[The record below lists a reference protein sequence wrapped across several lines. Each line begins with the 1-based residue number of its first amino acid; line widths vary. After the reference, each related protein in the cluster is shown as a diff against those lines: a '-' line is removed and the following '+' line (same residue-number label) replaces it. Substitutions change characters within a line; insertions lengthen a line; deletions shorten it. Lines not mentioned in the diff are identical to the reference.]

1 MHFKAG
7 LFSAVLTAFIID
19 RNQSI
24 QPTPAQ
30 QSAFYQNQTVVLL
43 NQISQ
48 QLSSLGAQIPDPSNS
63 PPPGFTLS
71 PSASDVRV
79 NIIWIVSL
87 VSSLTAALLAT
98 LIQQWFRDRMRL
110 FQSYNTPLKVARI
123 RQYLHEG
130 TLRTYMPA
138 LAEAVPGLVHVSL
151 FLFLTGLADF
161 LLSTYATV
169 GRSTLFA
176 IVLCAALYIIIT
188 VLPVA
193 KPQSSYRTPFSPLV
207 WYIIRR
213 KKQSS
218 TGWFSNPLLSN
229 STMAIGR
236 LHLVMENNDARKDRD
251 AGAIRSLVDSLTSNE
266 EDLESLTLRIP
277 GSFDTKWGTQVWNHG
292 LNSRE
297 KEDKLCRKDKLYR
310 DISHLFE
317 TCGDR
322 HSFKSDNEWRVRSLA
337 CTETIA
343 AFVFFMD
350 ADIAMIGNL
359 GKLLSDIGDCGG
371 TRGMAEMRSN
381 QSFAI
386 GWTCLSLLSI
396 RKMLDSPQ
404 WDALNSLK
412 KLATFHSQPDDH
424 GSTFTATALRNARTI
439 DNQFVAACD
448 HVKRLRDL
456 RKGFDVVGEEDWAR
470 ERIADILRQNESEL
484 TPILDQVRRMEEL
497 KMDASLFEAQQ
508 QIHKVTHDLIR
519 KLPGVAFDD
528 YDTPKST
535 DTPKATDKSTDAIV
549 VQTLDLLANPVRSQ
563 FIYFSKLLGGLC
575 GVNEKWS
582 SQEFQEIDRAMRS
595 IDAIPSSLSKSRL
608 MERQFWRLHD
618 LRRGSFGFTLELYF
632 LSIGKLL
639 STFSSGTPPREIHQ
653 IIFVKTFKA
662 ITSDW
667 QRFKPTHSIG
677 TRQIILNIVLDIA
690 FQGRGIFS
698 DVRYPGYITAE
709 LLGLLRGMIAGQADA
724 YIEDARREIYGEN
737 LARSIMVDPQFLPT
751 VKTLLGPPASAPAPT
766 PAPAP
771 HGYVT

>member
-1 MHFKAG
+1 MHVKAG

-63 PPPGFTLS
+63 LLPGFTLS

-79 NIIWIVSL
+79 NIIWIISL

-110 FQSYNTPLKVARI
+110 FQGYSAPLEVARI

-130 TLRTYMPA
+130 TLRTYMVA

-151 FLFLTGLADF
+151 FLFLIGLADF
-161 LLSTYATV
+161 LLTTYATV

-193 KPQSSYRTPFSPLV
+193 NPQSPYRTPFSPLV
-207 WYIIRR
+207 WYITRWP
-213 KKQSS
+213 KKRSS
-218 TGWFSNPLLSN
+218 RGLFSNTLLST
-229 STMAIGR
+229 STMAKGR
-236 LHLVMENNDARKDRD
+236 LDLVMKKGDARKNRD
-251 AGAIRSLVDSLTSNE
+251 AKAIRWLVDSLTSNE
-266 EDLESLTLRIP
+266 EDLELLALRIP
-277 GSFDTKWGTQVWNHG
+277 GFFDTTWGIQVWKHG
-292 LNSRE
+292 LKG
-297 KEDKLCRKDKLYR
+297 KEDKLFR
-310 DISHLFE
+310 DMINHLSE

-322 HSFKSDNEWRVRSLA
+322 GPFKSDDDKRRVRSLA
-337 CTETIA
+337 CADNIA
-343 AFVFFMD
+343 VFVFFMN
-350 ADIAMIGNL
+350 ADPAKIGNL
-359 GKLLSDIGDCGG
+359 GKLLSDIGDSSGI
-371 TRGMAEMRSN
+371 REVAEMRSN

-386 GWTCLSLLSI
+386 RWTCLSLLSI
-396 RKMLDSPQ
+396 RNMLDSSQ
-404 WDALNSLK
+404 WNASDPLK
-412 KLATFHSQPDDH
+412 KLTTFHPQPGDDLD
-424 GSTFTATALRNARTI
+424 FTATALRNALMI
-439 DNQFVAACD
+439 DGQFAAACN

-456 RKGFDVVGEEDWAR
+456 RKGFDLVGEEDWAR

-497 KMDASLFEAQQ
+497 KMDAALSEVQQ
-508 QIHKVTHDLIR
+508 QIHEATHDLIR
-519 KLPGVAFDD
+519 RLPGVAFDD
-528 YDTPKST
+528 DDDITRST
-535 DTPKATDKSTDAIV
+535 TVLQA
-549 VQTLDLLANPVRSQ
+549 LDMLANPIRPQ
-563 FIYFSKLLGGLC
+563 FIRFSRLLLGLC
-575 GVNEKWS
+575 GVNEGWCTH
-582 SQEFQEIDRAMRS
+582 EFQEIDRAMQS

-608 MERQFWRLHD
+608 MERQLWRLYD
-618 LRRGSFGFTLELYF
+618 LHRGSFGYTLELYF
-632 LSIGKLL
+632 LSVGKLL
-639 STFSSGTPPREIHQ
+639 LTFSSGSPPGGTHQ
-653 IIFVKTFKA
+653 IVFVKTFKA
-662 ITSDW
+662 ITFDW
-667 QRFKPTHSIG
+667 QRFTFTDSIG

-690 FQGRGIFS
+690 FRGRGIFS
-698 DVRYPGYITAE
+698 DIRYPDYITTE

-724 YIEDARREIYGEN
+724 YIEDARREIYDEN

-751 VKTLLGPPASAPAPT
+751 VKSLLGPPA

-771 HGYVT
+771 HECVT